1 MPVAFPFALRVAE
14 GQALV
19 TGNGAGR

>member
-1 MPVAFPFALRVAE
+1 VNPALQIADPIALRVAE

-19 TGNGAGR
+19 TTR